1 VTTLADAIGIV
12 RSVAPD
18 ATAREVAL
26 VVAIGGHE
34 SHWGDTLLQSDG
46 TATYNWG
53 AITKGSGWT
62 GPTFTHTDS
71 KWTPTGVQQ
80 YSTEF
85 RLYGTTEAGA
95 ADLYALLVYQ
105 YPRVMAAARAGS
117 WQDVARLM
125 YEGGYY
131 RGTTPRQQAIKSY
144 YDALRC
150 FLLQQGIPAAA
161 FVAALGLTEMA
172 VWAILGWLIIRHHSR
187 ST

>member
-12 RSVAPD
+12 RAVAPD

-34 SHWGDTLLQSDG
+34 SHWGDGFVLPDG
-46 TATYNWG
+46 TETHNWG
-53 AITKGSGWT
+53 AITKGSSWT
-62 GPTFTHTDS
+62 GPTFVHGDS

-85 RLYGTTEAGA
+85 RSYGTAEAGA
-95 ADLYALLVYQ
+95 ADLYALLTHQ

-131 RGTTPRQQAIKSY
+131 SGVTPPQQAIRAY
-144 YDALRC
+144 YDALRG
-150 FLLQQGIPAAA
+150 FLVQQGIPAGA
-161 FVAALGLTEMA
+161 FIVGLGLTEMA
-172 VWAILGWLIIRHHSR
+172 LWAILGWLIIRHHRKGS
-187 ST
+187 